1 MRCSTTPTESSTL
14 PGVGRGAVVGV
25 HRYPVKS
32 LGGESLG
39 EVGVTS
45 LGPVGDRNWAIIDE
59 RQSVIRSAKQW
70 PELLTLQAT
79 YLVDPP
85 PDAYDEQVASIVI
98 RSVDGSSC
106 SSDAAEVDEWLSDRL
121 GRPARLSRRRP
132 AHDRDH
138 YRLPWARTPEEIASD
153 MGLFDD
159 EVFPDFG
166 GSDDELVASLQTLA
180 TPPGSYVDGYPV
192 HLVTSNSL
200 STFARR
206 SGRDAAVARF
216 RPNVLIDAE
225 SDDEEPELGWVG
237 RVLRVGE
244 VLLAVRGPTMRCSMP
259 ARPQPLAGIDD
270 DRDLTRALV
279 RHMRRLLGV
288 NAIVL
293 EPGTVRVGDTVEVLG
308 PSDDWSNE

>member
-1 MRCSTTPTESSTL
+1 MGQGGATTAD
-14 PGVGRGAVVGV
+14 AVVAGMY
-25 HRYPVKS
+25 RFPVKS

-45 LGPVGDRNWAIIDE
+45 LGLVGDRNWAVVDE
-59 RQSVIRSAKQW
+59 RQAVIRSAKQW

-79 YLVDPP
+79 YLADPP
-85 PDAYDEQVASIVI
+85 PDAYDEQVARIEI
-98 RSVDGSSC
+98 RAADGSSR
-106 SSDAAEVDEWLSDRL
+106 SSDAPEVDAWLSDRL
-121 GRPARLSRRRP
+121 GRTARLSRRRP

-138 YRLPWARTPEEIASD
+138 YRLPWARTPEEISSD

-166 GSDDELVASLQTLA
+166 GTDDELVASLQTLA

-192 HLVTSNSL
+192 HLITSNSL
-200 STFARR
+200 ATFARR
-206 SGRDAAVARF
+206 SGCDAAVARF
-216 RPNVLIDAE
+216 RPNLLLDAA
-225 SDDEEPELGWVG
+225 SDEEEPELGWVG
-237 RVLRVGE
+237 RVFRVGE
-244 VLLAVRGPTMRCSMP
+244 VLLSVRAPTMRCSMP

-293 EPGTVRVGDTVEVLG
+293 EPGTVHVGDAVEVLG
-308 PSDDWSNE
+308 SSDDWSNE